1 MSRPGTRLIRSNI
14 IGSRFEIIKTMFE
27 SKLKLKGLLKGK
39 LSLNNNF
46 RMKFQVTDISKFE
59 DYSSEAYLRP

>member
-14 IGSRFEIIKTMFE
+14 IGSRSEIIKTMFE
-27 SKLKLKGLLKGK
+27 SKLKLKGSLKGK

-46 RMKFQVTDISKFE
+46 RVKFQVTDISKFE

>member
-14 IGSRFEIIKTMFE
+14 IGSRSEIIKTMFE

-46 RMKFQVTDISKFE
+46 RVKFQVTDISKFE

>member
-14 IGSRFEIIKTMFE
+14 IGSRSEIIKTMFE

>member
-14 IGSRFEIIKTMFE
+14 IGSRSEIIKTMFE

-46 RMKFQVTDISKFE
+46 RVKFQVTDISKFE
-59 DYSSEAYLRP
+59 DYSSKAYLRP